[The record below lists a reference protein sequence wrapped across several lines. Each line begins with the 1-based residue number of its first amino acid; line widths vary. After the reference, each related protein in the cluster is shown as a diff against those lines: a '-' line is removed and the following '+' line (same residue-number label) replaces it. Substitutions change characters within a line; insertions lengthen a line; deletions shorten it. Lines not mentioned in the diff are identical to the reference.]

1 MDYTRWKKQTA
12 VFPLFP
18 VPPVEEEEED
28 EEDEDAG
35 EEEEEEEEEEEL
47 SEIEGNAQDIE
58 VSNLNPGDD
67 MSDTYEAAN
76 KTMFQPDLTSQDDDE
91 RDWKF
96 GQYYHSLT
104 KIDEGLTSSALILN
118 CMLQQIKKEES
129 DGISSIQDLDLDDL
143 LYKQLD
149 QLEFK

>member
-58 VSNLNPGDD
+58 VSNLPGDD

-76 KTMFQPDLTSQDDDE
+76 KTMF
-91 RDWKF
+91 
-96 GQYYHSLT
+96 
-104 KIDEGLTSSALILN
+104 
-118 CMLQQIKKEES
+118 
-129 DGISSIQDLDLDDL
+129 
-143 LYKQLD
+143 
-149 QLEFK
+149 